1 MDKTSKKALI
11 VDNDF
16 FFVEFLAELF
26 QKKGY
31 ESVKAHDGKEGI
43 SKLGEGTFDVLAVDL
58 VMPKIDGREFIKVVR
73 NLPASAYIPVI
84 VVSGVVIDST
94 DELSEIGADYYV
106 VKGSAE
112 EIEANINE
120 VIDHMERNPVSSPSA
135 KGIFPSECMYP
146 DQITTEL
153 METLDFQ
160 KAIIQSIPL
169 GIIVVDKD
177 ARIIQANPPALDLIG
192 KPLEKVLNAHVTAIF
207 SENERAT
214 LCNTLK
220 EVVHDKESKRV
231 TVVMNLHSRKVR
243 TLISLLRI
251 DTKIGGWIIFMD
263 EINQG

>member
-177 ARIIQANPPALDLIG
+177 ARIIQANPPALDLID

-207 SENERAT
+207 SENERAI